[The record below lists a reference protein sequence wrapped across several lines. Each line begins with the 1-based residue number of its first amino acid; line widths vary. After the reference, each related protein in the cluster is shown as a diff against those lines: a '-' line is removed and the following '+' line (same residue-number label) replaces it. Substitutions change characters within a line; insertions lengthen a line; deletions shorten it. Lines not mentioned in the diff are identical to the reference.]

1 MGMEPAAVAAL
12 GAVWAAA
19 TLAALAVAAGR
30 PGWIVGCPRVVLAAT
45 GLATALAFGTF
56 VDLDPLRFD
65 ITLDPSTEP
74 LLPAGDPAQALYR
87 EAVRTFGD
95 DEVYVVALECE
106 EVFTV
111 ACLESLARI
120 SDPIARL
127 PGVRSVRSLLDVT
140 SFRYVPE
147 EDWVEVRPFIEEIPR
162 DPAALA
168 ELRARALQDPVYRQ
182 TLVAADSRSA
192 ALNVSFRKMTDAE
205 FLASGLDGRIAALL
219 DAERARGRVIH
230 VAGRPH
236 VKVRVYRGM
245 VRDLWRL
252 IPLGI
257 AVMGAML
264 WLLHGTWR
272 SVVLPLGIA
281 FVANVWML
289 GAMAV
294 ADVELTILTGLLAP
308 TVLALGSIY
317 GVHVL
322 ARYEEEAEA
331 APSAAEAA
339 RRSLGH
345 LVLPVSVAGL
355 TTVLGFGALLL
366 TDVPAVFE
374 LGFFSMLGIA
384 GITVVSLTA
393 VPAALAVLPLRAGS
407 QRRRFALR
415 IAARLDAGL
424 QRLAAAVAR
433 APGPVL
439 VATAAAS
446 LAAAVLVP
454 RIAIDT
460 DYLSYFRPDDPVRV
474 EFEAVNRLLAG
485 AIPIYVV
492 LDALAPGDYREPER
506 LRAAEALQ
514 ARLAAVPGV
523 SRTLSAMDTMRKLNR
538 AFHAGDPAEER
549 IPDTRGG
556 VTELFFLIPKSELA
570 RFSTINQGQANL
582 VVRTGAVGS
591 AAVQELAARLE
602 AAVEASEGV
611 GGAVTGNA
619 ILLARSADGI
629 ARGQPRSVAIAAV
642 AIFALVSLSLRS
654 LPIGALAMVPNL
666 VPVLL
671 YFGLLGAG
679 VAPLS
684 LPTSLI
690 GCIALGVA
698 IDDTVHFLVRYRAER
713 AMGPPE
719 AAVRAAVRRVGRPI
733 VVTSL
738 MLASGF
744 GLIAASE
751 FQTLQQFGELT
762 ALTMGLCLVTD
773 LVVLPALLLRLR
785 P

>member
-1 MGMEPAAVAAL
+1 MGMEPAVASSLGLVWAL
-12 GAVWAAA
+12 GTA
-19 TLAALAVAAGR
+19 AALAVAAWR
-30 PGWIVGCPRVVLAAT
+30 PAWIVEHARWVLAAT
-45 GLATALAFGTF
+45 ALGTALAFASL
-56 VDLDPLRFD
+56 VDTGPLRFH
-65 ITLDPSTEP
+65 IALDPSTEP
-74 LLPAGDPAQALYR
+74 LLPAGDPAQAAYR
-87 EAVRTFGD
+87 SAVATFGD
-95 DEVYVVALECE
+95 DEVYVIALECE

-111 ACLESLARI
+111 ACLESLERVA
-120 SDPIARL
+120 DPIARL

-147 EDWVEVRPFIEEIPR
+147 DDWVEVRPFIGEIPR
-162 DPAALA
+162 DPAVLAALR
-168 ELRARALQDPVYRQ
+168 ERALRDPVYRR
-182 TLVAADSRSA
+182 TLVSAEGRAA
-192 ALNVSFRKMTDAE
+192 ALNVAFQPMSDAE
-205 FLASGLDGRIAALL
+205 FLASRLDARIGALL

-264 WLLHGTWR
+264 WLLHGTVR

-294 ADVELTILTGLLAP
+294 AEVELTILTGLLAP

-322 ARYEEEAEA
+322 ARYEEEAGRA
-331 APSAAEAA
+331 ASAPEAA
-339 RRSLGH
+339 RASLGH

-374 LGFFSMLGIA
+374 LGLFSMLGVA
-384 GITVVSLTA
+384 AITVVSLTA
-393 VPAALAVLPLRAGS
+393 APAALALLPLRAGH
-407 QRRRFALR
+407 QRRAFARR
-415 IAARLDAGL
+415 IAGGLDTALERLGRGVARRPAWWIGLAGGL
-424 QRLAAAVAR
+424 ALLAA
-433 APGPVL
+433 L
-439 VATAAAS
+439 
-446 LAAAVLVP
+446 LVP

-460 DYLSYFRPDDPVRV
+460 DYLSYFRPDDPVRL

-492 LDALAPGDYREPER
+492 TAAGESGAYREPER
-506 LRAAEALQ
+506 LRAVAALQ
-514 ARLAAVPGV
+514 ERLGRVPGV
-523 SRTLSAMDTMRKLNR
+523 SRTVSAIDPLQQLNR
-538 AFHAGDPAEER
+538 AFHGGDPAQER
-549 IPDTRGG
+549 IPDSRSG
-556 VTELFFLIPKSELA
+556 VAELFFLMPKSELS
-570 RFSTINQGQANL
+570 RFSTVDQSQMNV
-582 VVRTGAVGS
+582 VVRTGEVGS
-591 AAVQELAARLE
+591 AAIERLAGALE
-602 AAVEASEGV
+602 AAVAASGVEAS
-611 GGAVTGNA
+611 VTGNA

-629 ARGQPRSVAIAAV
+629 ARRQPLSVAIAAL
-642 AIFALVSLSLRS
+642 AILALVSASLRS
-654 LPIGALAMVPNL
+654 LPLGALAMVPNL

-713 AMGPPE
+713 ATRSPE
-719 AAVRAAVRRVGRPI
+719 AATLEAVRRVGRPI
-733 VVTSL
+733 VVTSA
-738 MLASGF
+738 MLAAGF
-744 GLIAASE
+744 GLIAASD
-751 FQTLQQFGELT
+751 FQTLQQFGSLT
-762 ALTMGLCLVTD
+762 ALTMALCLATD
-773 LVVLPALLLRLR
+773 LLLLPALLLRLR
-785 P
+785 PG